1 MAGEASSEVL
11 ARVAALRAQIQEL
24 DQRYYGQSESP
35 VADGAY
41 DALVRE
47 LHELE
52 AQYPELRLA
61 DSPTQRVGDDRTRG
75 FRKVRH
81 AIPMQSL
88 DNTYSYQELREF
100 DRRVREGLDGAEPT
114 YIAELK
120 YDGVALAVIYRN
132 GELVQAVTRGNG
144 VEGDDVTA
152 NARTIAVLPRRLGG
166 TGWPNEVELRG
177 EVFMSRAVFR
187 ELNEEAERLGRPPL
201 ANPRNAASGSLKLKD
216 SEQVRARR
224 LDCRLYY
231 VLHTPQLANTHYEAL
246 QLARSWGLP
255 ISDYEAVCGGIDEVV
270 AQIEQMADRRADLPF
285 DTDGIVVK
293 VNDFEEQRQL
303 GSTAKSPRW
312 AIAYKYPAR
321 EVYTRL
327 LGVDFQVGR
336 TGTVS
341 PVAHLEPIAVGG
353 STVARATLHN
363 EDQIARLGLMI
374 GDMVGVIKAGEVI
387 PRINGYEPSMRPAD
401 ARPIVYPTHC
411 PACGT
416 PLRRDEGEARWY
428 CPNSLGCPA
437 QVEGVIVHFASKN
450 ALNIVAL
457 GEATVQKLHQA
468 ALVTSIPDL
477 YGLTPEQLYP
487 SAQNPTGIEGFAR
500 RSAVALVEAIEQSR
514 RTTLARF
521 LFGLG
526 IPGVGV
532 KTAQDLAAALRTL
545 EAVQQATVEQ
555 LAAIE
560 GIGEQMAQAIVEFF
574 TNAQSSGVVRRL
586 VEIGF
591 DLRVDAVAQ
600 LGRELEGMK
609 VVVTGTLTGLGRS
622 EAQELIRA
630 HGGVAQSGVT
640 GQTTHLVLG
649 AKPGRDKVEK
659 AEKLGIPML
668 TEAEFYRLVGQK

>member
-52 AQYPELRLA
+52 VQYPELRLA
-61 DSPTQRVGDDRTRG
+61 NSPTQRVGDDRTRG

-81 AIPMQSL
+81 AVPMQSL

-100 DRRVREGLDGAEPT
+100 DRRVREGLDGAQPT

-120 YDGVALAVIYRN
+120 YDGVALAVLYRD

-152 NARTIAVLPRRLGG
+152 NARTIAVLPHRLQG
-166 TGWPNEVELRG
+166 TGWPREVELRG
-177 EVFMSRAVFR
+177 EVFMPRAVFR

-293 VNDFEEQRQL
+293 VNDFDEQRQL

-401 ARPIVYPTHC
+401 ARQIVYPTHC

-437 QVEGVIVHFASKN
+437 QVEGAIVHFASKN
-450 ALNIVAL
+450 ALNIAAL

-477 YGLTPEQLYP
+477 YSLTPERLYP
-487 SAQNPTGIEGFAR
+487 SAQNPAGIEGFAR
-500 RSAVALVEAIEQSR
+500 KSAVALVEAIGQSR

-532 KTAQDLAAALRTL
+532 KTAQDLAASLRTL

-574 TNAQSSGVVRRL
+574 TNAQSSRVVQRL

-591 DLRVDAVAQ
+591 DLRVDEVAQ
-600 LGRELEGMK
+600 LGRGLEGMK
-609 VVVTGTLTGLGRS
+609 VVVTGTAESPGAIRWKRPKSS
-622 EAQELIRA
+622 ESQC
-630 HGGVAQSGVT
+630 
-640 GQTTHLVLG
+640 
-649 AKPGRDKVEK
+649 
-659 AEKLGIPML
+659 
-668 TEAEFYRLVGQK
+668 

>member
-52 AQYPELRLA
+52 VQYPELRLA
-61 DSPTQRVGDDRTRG
+61 NSPTQRVGDDRTRG

-81 AIPMQSL
+81 AVPMQSL

-100 DRRVREGLDGAEPT
+100 DQRVREGLDGAQPT

-120 YDGVALAVIYRN
+120 YDGVALAVLYRD

-152 NARTIAVLPRRLGG
+152 NARTIAVLPHRLQG
-166 TGWPNEVELRG
+166 TGWPREVELRG
-177 EVFMSRAVFR
+177 EVFMPRAVFR

-255 ISDYEAVCGGIDEVV
+255 ISDYEAMCGGIDEVV
-270 AQIEQMADRRADLPF
+270 AQIEQMEGRRADLPF

-401 ARPIVYPTHC
+401 ARQIVYPTHC

-428 CPNSLGCPA
+428 CPNALGCPA
-437 QVEGVIVHFASKN
+437 QVEGAIVHFASKN
-450 ALNIVAL
+450 ALNIAAL

-487 SAQNPTGIEGFAR
+487 SAQNPVGIEGFAQK
-500 RSAVALVEAIEQSR
+500 SAVALVEAIGQSR

-545 EAVQQATVEQ
+545 VAVQQATVEQ
-555 LAAIE
+555 LATIE

-574 TNAQSSGVVRRL
+574 TNAQSSGV
-586 VEIGF
+586 
-591 DLRVDAVAQ
+591 
-600 LGRELEGMK
+600 
-609 VVVTGTLTGLGRS
+609 
-622 EAQELIRA
+622 EA
-630 HGGVAQSGVT
+630 
-640 GQTTHLVLG
+640 
-649 AKPGRDKVEK
+649 GRDRIRPK
-659 AEKLGIPML
+659 G
-668 TEAEFYRLVGQK
+668 G

>member
-1 MAGEASSEVL
+1 M

-177 EVFMSRAVFR
+177 EVFMPRAVFR

-387 PRINGYEPSMRPAD
+387 PRINGYELSMRPAD

-428 CPNSLGCPA
+428 CPNALGCPA
-437 QVEGVIVHFASKN
+437 QVEGAIVHFASKN

-555 LAAIE
+555 LATIE

-591 DLRVDAVAQ
+591 DLRVDEVAQ
-600 LGRELEGMK
+600 LGRGLEGMK

-630 HGGVAQSGVT
+630 HGGVAQSSVT

-668 TEAEFYRLVGQK
+668 TEEEFYRLVGQK

>member
-1 MAGEASSEVL
+1 M
-11 ARVAALRAQIQEL
+11 ARVAALRAEIQEL

-177 EVFMSRAVFR
+177 EVFMPRAVFR

-270 AQIEQMADRRADLPF
+270 AQIEQMAGRRADLPF

-387 PRINGYEPSMRPAD
+387 PRINGYELSMRPAD

-428 CPNSLGCPA
+428 CPNALGCPA
-437 QVEGVIVHFASKN
+437 QVEGAIVHFASKN

-555 LAAIE
+555 LATIE

-591 DLRVDAVAQ
+591 DLRVDEVAQ
-600 LGRELEGMK
+600 LGRGLEGMK

-630 HGGVAQSGVT
+630 HGGVAQSSVT

-668 TEAEFYRLVGQK
+668 TEEEFYRLVGRK

>member
-1 MAGEASSEVL
+1 M
-11 ARVAALRAQIQEL
+11 
-24 DQRYYGQSESP
+24 
-35 VADGAY
+35 
-41 DALVRE
+41 
-47 LHELE
+47 
-52 AQYPELRLA
+52 
-61 DSPTQRVGDDRTRG
+61 
-75 FRKVRH
+75 
-81 AIPMQSL
+81 
-88 DNTYSYQELREF
+88 
-100 DRRVREGLDGAEPT
+100 
-114 YIAELK
+114 
-120 YDGVALAVIYRN
+120 
-132 GELVQAVTRGNG
+132 
-144 VEGDDVTA
+144 EGDDVTA
-152 NARTIAVLPRRLGG
+152 NARTIAALPHRLGG
-166 TGWPNEVELRG
+166 AGWPNEVELRG
-177 EVFMSRAVFR
+177 EVFMPRAVFR

-255 ISDYEAVCGGIDEVV
+255 ISDY
-270 AQIEQMADRRADLPF
+270 
-285 DTDGIVVK
+285 
-293 VNDFEEQRQL
+293 EEQRQL

-428 CPNSLGCPA
+428 CPNALGCPA
-437 QVEGVIVHFASKN
+437 QVEGAIVHFASKN

-560 GIGEQMAQAIVEFF
+560 GIGEQMAQSIVEFF
-574 TNAQSSGVVRRL
+574 TNAQSCGVVRRL

-591 DLRVDAVAQ
+591 DLRVDALAQ

>member
-52 AQYPELRLA
+52 VQYPELRLA
-61 DSPTQRVGDDRTRG
+61 NSPTQRVGDDRTRG

-81 AIPMQSL
+81 AVPMQSL

-100 DRRVREGLDGAEPT
+100 DRRVREGLDGAQPT

-120 YDGVALAVIYRN
+120 YDGVALAVLYRD

-152 NARTIAVLPRRLGG
+152 NARTIAVLPHRLQG
-166 TGWPNEVELRG
+166 TGWPREVELRG
-177 EVFMSRAVFR
+177 EVFMPRAVFR

-270 AQIEQMADRRADLPF
+270 AQIEQMAGRRADLPF

-293 VNDFEEQRQL
+293 VNDFDEQRQL

-411 PACGT
+411 PVCGT

-437 QVEGVIVHFASKN
+437 QVEGAIVHFASKN

-477 YGLTPEQLYP
+477 YGLAPEQLYP
-487 SAQNPTGIEGFAR
+487 SAQNPVGIEGFAQK
-500 RSAVALVEAIEQSR
+500 SAVALVEAIGQSR

-532 KTAQDLAAALRTL
+532 KTAQDLAASLRTL

-555 LAAIE
+555 LATIE

-574 TNAQSSGVVRRL
+574 TNAQSCGVVRRL

-591 DLRVDAVAQ
+591 DLRVDEVPQ
-600 LGRELEGMK
+600 LGRGLEGMK
-609 VVVTGTLTGLGRS
+609 VVVTGTLAGLGRT

-668 TEAEFYRLVGQK
+668 TEEEFYRLVGQK

>member
-132 GELVQAVTRGNG
+132 GELVQAVTRGTG

-177 EVFMSRAVFR
+177 EVFMPRAVFR

-387 PRINGYEPSMRPAD
+387 PRINGYELSMRPAD

-428 CPNSLGCPA
+428 CPNALGCPA
-437 QVEGVIVHFASKN
+437 QVEGAIVHFASKN

-555 LAAIE
+555 LATIE

-591 DLRVDAVAQ
+591 DLRVDEVAQ
-600 LGRELEGMK
+600 LGRGLEGMK

-630 HGGVAQSGVT
+630 HGGVAQSSVT

-668 TEAEFYRLVGQK
+668 TEEEFYRLVGQK

>member
-1 MAGEASSEVL
+1 M

-177 EVFMSRAVFR
+177 EVFMPRAVFR

-387 PRINGYEPSMRPAD
+387 PRINGYELSMRPAD

-428 CPNSLGCPA
+428 CPNALGCPA
-437 QVEGVIVHFASKN
+437 QVEGAIVHFASKN

-555 LAAIE
+555 LATIE

-591 DLRVDAVAQ
+591 DLRVDEVPQ
-600 LGRELEGMK
+600 LGRGLEGMK

-630 HGGVAQSGVT
+630 HGGVAQSSVT

-668 TEAEFYRLVGQK
+668 TEEEFYRLVGQK

>member
-1 MAGEASSEVL
+1 M
-11 ARVAALRAQIQEL
+11 ARVAALRAEIQEL

-100 DRRVREGLDGAEPT
+100 DRRVREGLDGAQPT

-152 NARTIAVLPRRLGG
+152 NARTIAVLPHRLGG

-177 EVFMSRAVFR
+177 EVFMPRAVFR

-231 VLHTPQLANTHYEAL
+231 VLHTPQLANTHYESL
-246 QLARSWGLP
+246 QLAWSWGLP

-387 PRINGYEPSMRPAD
+387 PRINGYELSMRPAD

-428 CPNSLGCPA
+428 CPNALGCPA
-437 QVEGVIVHFASKN
+437 QVEGAIVHFASKN

-555 LAAIE
+555 LATIE

-591 DLRVDAVAQ
+591 DLRVDEVAQ
-600 LGRELEGMK
+600 LGRGLEGMK

-630 HGGVAQSGVT
+630 HGGVAQSSVT

-668 TEAEFYRLVGQK
+668 TEEEFYRLVGQK

>member
-52 AQYPELRLA
+52 VQYPELRLA
-61 DSPTQRVGDDRTRG
+61 NSPTQRVGDDRTRG

-81 AIPMQSL
+81 AVPMQSL

-100 DRRVREGLDGAEPT
+100 DRRVREGLDGAQPT

-120 YDGVALAVIYRN
+120 YDGVALAVLYRD

-152 NARTIAVLPRRLGG
+152 NARTIAVLPHRLQG
-166 TGWPNEVELRG
+166 TGWPREVELRG
-177 EVFMSRAVFR
+177 EVFMPRAVFR

-293 VNDFEEQRQL
+293 VNDFDEQRQL

-401 ARPIVYPTHC
+401 ARQIVYPTHC

-437 QVEGVIVHFASKN
+437 QVEGAIVHFASKN
-450 ALNIVAL
+450 ALNIAAL

-477 YGLTPEQLYP
+477 YSLTPERLYP
-487 SAQNPTGIEGFAR
+487 SAQKTSGYGGVRQEGGGGTVRAYR
-500 RSAVALVEAIEQSR
+500 AVAPDHAGPFPLWVGHPRGGGEDRAGSGRIPQDAGGGAAGYRRATGSHRGYWGADGAGHSGILYECAEQQGS
-514 RTTLARF
+514 
-521 LFGLG
+521 
-526 IPGVGV
+526 P
-532 KTAQDLAAALRTL
+532 
-545 EAVQQATVEQ
+545 AV
-555 LAAIE
+555 
-560 GIGEQMAQAIVEFF
+560 
-574 TNAQSSGVVRRL
+574 
-586 VEIGF
+586 
-591 DLRVDAVAQ
+591 
-600 LGRELEGMK
+600 
-609 VVVTGTLTGLGRS
+609 
-622 EAQELIRA
+622 
-630 HGGVAQSGVT
+630 
-640 GQTTHLVLG
+640 
-649 AKPGRDKVEK
+649 GRDRIRPQ
-659 AEKLGIPML
+659 G
-668 TEAEFYRLVGQK
+668 G

>member
-52 AQYPELRLA
+52 VQYPELRLA

-144 VEGDDVTA
+144 VEGDDVTD
-152 NARTIAVLPRRLGG
+152 NARTIAVLPHRLAG

-177 EVFMSRAVFR
+177 EVFMPRAVFH

-216 SEQVRARR
+216 SEQVRVRR

-437 QVEGVIVHFASKN
+437 QVEGAIVHFASKN

-532 KTAQDLAAALRTL
+532 KTAQDLAADLRTM
-545 EAVQQATVEQ
+545 EAV
-555 LAAIE
+555 
-560 GIGEQMAQAIVEFF
+560 
-574 TNAQSSGVVRRL
+574 
-586 VEIGF
+586 
-591 DLRVDAVAQ
+591 
-600 LGRELEGMK
+600 
-609 VVVTGTLTGLGRS
+609 
-622 EAQELIRA
+622 
-630 HGGVAQSGVT
+630 
-640 GQTTHLVLG
+640 
-649 AKPGRDKVEK
+649 
-659 AEKLGIPML
+659 
-668 TEAEFYRLVGQK
+668 